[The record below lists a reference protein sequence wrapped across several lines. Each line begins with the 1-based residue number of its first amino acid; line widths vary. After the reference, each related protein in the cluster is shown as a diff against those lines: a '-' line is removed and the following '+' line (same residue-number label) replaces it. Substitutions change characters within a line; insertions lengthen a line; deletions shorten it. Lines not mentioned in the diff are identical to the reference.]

1 MGPCCLPSARFTLLP
16 LTAALHAPILIR
28 HASTDSPQLAA
39 RFVAGLWSQSYTLS
53 NPIVAFLPSLPTL
66 WCSSEDCRPLA
77 LLLTEAWSW
86 FGEVGTHWKSPLVPG
101 HRLGC
106 QCQQTHSSTPLQNT
120 PLLKTQRLLSCWKQQ
135 ISTDTIHIK
144 LTIKLQFNI
153 PRQQWLLTASKACN
167 PI

>member
-1 MGPCCLPSARFTLLP
+1 MHLQIPPNWQF
-16 LTAALHAPILIR
+16 
-28 HASTDSPQLAA
+28 DWWLAFGA
-39 RFVAGLWSQSYTLS
+39 
-53 NPIVAFLPSLPTL
+53 NPTQWATPSLPSCPHPL
-66 WCSSEDCRPLA
+66 SAFMPSSPQHLPALSPYSPMLQWGLLA
-77 LLLTEAWSW
+77 LFLPEARSW

-101 HRLGC
+101 HCLAGGAASANKPTPRP
-106 QCQQTHSSTPLQNT
+106 PLQNS
-120 PLLKTQRLLSCWKQQ
+120 PLLKTQLLLSCWKQQ